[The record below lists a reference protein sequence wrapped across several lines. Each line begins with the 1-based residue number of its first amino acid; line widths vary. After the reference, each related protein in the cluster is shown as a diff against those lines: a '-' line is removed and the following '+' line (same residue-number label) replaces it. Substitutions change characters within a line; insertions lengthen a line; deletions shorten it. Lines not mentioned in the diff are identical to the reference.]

1 MKPAPFEYHLPRSIE
16 EMTDMLSRY
25 GEEGRILSGG
35 QSLVPAMNFRLSRPE
50 HIIDINKLKELDWLE
65 TTEDRLRIGSLVRHV
80 VFEKSVTDDVLG
92 QLLADVARYIAHWP
106 IRVRRTFAGSL
117 AHADPASEWCL
128 VAVTLDAEIIVL
140 GPRGKRS
147 VSASEF
153 FLGGFRTAV
162 ANDEAIVE
170 VNLPLLGRGAS
181 FGFAEF
187 SRRTGD
193 FALAMSLSV
202 IWLDESGLIER
213 ALVGIGGVE
222 SRPVRVHDAETALRG
237 EAPSSRL
244 FDQIAEIVAE
254 NLKPIEDIH
263 ADAEFRLDLSQS
275 MTRKALEGAIPK

>member
-25 GEEGRILSGG
+25 GEEARILSGG

-50 HIIDINKLKELDWLE
+50 HVIDINKLKELDWLE

-80 VFEKSVTDDVLG
+80 VFEKAVTGDVLG
-92 QLLADVARYIAHWP
+92 QLLADVARYVAHWP
-106 IRVRRTFAGSL
+106 IRVRGTFAGSL

-147 VSASEF
+147 VPASEF
-153 FLGGFRTAV
+153 FLGGFRTAI

-170 VNLPLLGRGAS
+170 VNLPLLGRGAN

-222 SRPVRVHDAETALRG
+222 SRPVRVRDAETALRG
-237 EAPSSRL
+237 QAPSSRL
-244 FDQIAEIVAE
+244 FGQIAEIVAE

-263 ADAEFRLDLSQS
+263 ANAEFRLDLAQS

>member
-1 MKPAPFEYHLPRSIE
+1 MKPASFEYHLPRSIE

-106 IRVRRTFAGSL
+106 IRVRGTFAGSL

-170 VNLPLLGRGAS
+170 VNLPLLGRGVS

>member
-1 MKPAPFEYHLPRSIE
+1 MKPAPFEYHLPRSIK
-16 EMTDMLSRY
+16 EMTDMLGRY

-80 VFEKSVTDDVLG
+80 VFEESVTDDGLG
-92 QLLADVARYIAHWP
+92 QLLADVAHYVAHWP
-106 IRVRRTFAGSL
+106 IRVRGTFAGSL

-128 VAVTLDAEIIVL
+128 VAVTLDAEIVVL

-147 VSASEF
+147 LPASEF
-153 FLGGFRTAV
+153 FLGGFRTAI

-170 VNLPLLGRGAS
+170 VNLPLLGRGAG

-222 SRPVRVHDAETALRG
+222 SRPVRVRDAETALRG
-237 EAPSSRL
+237 QAPSSRL
-244 FDQIAEIVAE
+244 FGQIAEIVAE

-263 ADAEFRLDLSQS
+263 ANAEFRLDLAQS
-275 MTRKALEGAIPK
+275 MTRKALERAVTK

>member
-50 HIIDINKLKELDWLE
+50 HVIDINKLKELDWLE

-106 IRVRRTFAGSL
+106 IRVRGTFAGSL

-147 VSASEF
+147 VPASEF

-170 VNLPLLGRGAS
+170 VNLPLLGRGAN

-222 SRPVRVHDAETALRG
+222 SRPVRVDDAETALRG
-237 EAPSSRL
+237 QAPSSRL
-244 FDQIAEIVAE
+244 FDRNAEIVAE

-263 ADAEFRLDLSQS
+263 ADTEFRLDLAKS

>member
-16 EMTDMLSRY
+16 EMTDMLGRY

-50 HIIDINKLKELDWLE
+50 HVIDINKLKELDWLE

-92 QLLADVARYIAHWP
+92 QLLADVAPYIAHWP
-106 IRVRRTFAGSL
+106 IRVRGTFAGSL

-140 GPRGKRS
+140 GPRGKRA

>member
-1 MKPAPFEYHLPRSIE
+1 MAKKPAPFEYHLPRSIE

-80 VFEKSVTDDVLG
+80 EFEKSVTDNVLG

-106 IRVRRTFAGSL
+106 IRVRGTFAGSL

-140 GPRGKRS
+140 GPRGKRA
-147 VSASEF
+147 VAASEF

-202 IWLDESGLIER
+202 IWLDLTG
-213 ALVGIGGVE
+213 
-222 SRPVRVHDAETALRG
+222 T
-237 EAPSSRL
+237 
-244 FDQIAEIVAE
+244 
-254 NLKPIEDIH
+254 
-263 ADAEFRLDLSQS
+263 
-275 MTRKALEGAIPK
+275 